1 MGGARCDQRL
11 VGSRTEPPDQVGE
24 ALNGGPPSSTRGTNG
39 GFLLCAAS
47 IVVVALLLRLHRIG
61 AEELWLDEAFSFHD
75 VTAAGWLDALRFKD
89 VPPLYPLLLRG
100 WMGLAGDSEFALRLL
115 SALLGTLFVAASI
128 WAGREIFEPRI
139 GLWSGVW
146 AAVSPMHIYYS
157 QEARPYALLTALL
170 VVTYILLWRALRV
183 GTYARWALVSV
194 AVAAVLYSHYLAI
207 LALLPT
213 AFMLSVSPTR
223 ERVRRYVAAVVLGM
237 LLFLP
242 WVVWSF
248 VLTPHPLQGVDWIRQ
263 AWERTP
269 PLFAIPRSL
278 DILYLGSEKGLLPI
292 TLKQFDTLAYPFALR
307 LLGICALLL
316 VGLWVAGPW
325 GNGGLALPL
334 AGRRAAMLWALL
346 LFPLMVLWTISW
358 AKPMYVAGRYDQ
370 LALPAFPLL
379 LGLGLG
385 KLQAVRRFGP
395 ALAALAALGLLIPVA
410 TKLFFFYRQPAVNKE
425 QSRLTAETL
434 VKRVADGDLVVFT
447 DLRGYPVAYQ
457 LHRLGYRVR
466 DGSCESE
473 SSAKR
478 FACQMFPREL
488 GPLPTESD
496 VDRVANAPDVIRA
509 DLQAYL
515 PALGPSG
522 HTAYIVL
529 GTYSLAGGV
538 FSVPRDDALLLQQME
553 QLGFRPVSVD
563 TALGM
568 VAYRKP

>member
-1 MGGARCDQRL
+1 
-11 VGSRTEPPDQVGE
+11 V
-24 ALNGGPPSSTRGTNG
+24 NGGRPPPRQGANG
-39 GFLLCAAS
+39 RFLLCAAGL
-47 IVVVALLLRLHRIG
+47 VAVAFLLRLHRIG
-61 AEELWLDEAFSFHD
+61 AAELCLDEAFSFQD
-75 VTAAGWLDALRFKD
+75 VTASGWVDALRFKD

-100 WMGLAGDSEFALRLL
+100 WMALAGDSEAGLRLL
-115 SALLGTLFVAASI
+115 SAVLGTLFVAVTI
-128 WAGREIFEPRI
+128 WAGREIFEPRV
-139 GLWSGVW
+139 GLWSGLW
-146 AAVSPMHIYYS
+146 AAVSPMHVYYS

-170 VVTYILLWRALRV
+170 VATYVLLWRALQV
-183 GTYARWALVSV
+183 GTPARWATVCGV
-194 AVAAVLYSHYLAI
+194 VAAVLYSHYLAI
-207 LALLPT
+207 LGLLPT
-213 AFMLSVSPTR
+213 VFMLSIRPTL
-223 ERVRRYVAAVVLGM
+223 ERVRRYVVAVGLGA

-242 WVVWSF
+242 WVVWAF
-248 VLTPHPLQGVDWIRQ
+248 VLTSHPLQGVEWIRE

-269 PLFAIPRSL
+269 PLLAIPKSL
-278 DILYLGSEKGLLPI
+278 EVLCLGTQKGLLPI

-410 TKLFFFYRQPAVNKE
+410 TKLFLFYRQPAVNKE

-529 GTYSLAGGV
+529 GAYSLAGGV
-538 FSVPRDDALLLQQME
+538 FSVPRDDALLLQQMK